1 MAAQI
6 EEDAEIKETMQKKLD
21 QNGDVLSALEVEVAD
36 QKALVT
42 KIGKSLRTV
51 CVFSFLWRSIS
62 HKSVSQTREPKYTNN
77 RSWAGADE
85 VRERAIVQ
93 AVSRK

>member
-21 QNGDVLSALEVEVAD
+21 QNGEVLSALEVEVAD

-51 CVFSFLWRSIS
+51 CVFSFL
-62 HKSVSQTREPKYTNN
+62 
-77 RSWAGADE
+77 
-85 VRERAIVQ
+85 
-93 AVSRK
+93 